1 MPEQIKVGD
10 LVTLKDDAGG
20 MVSYGV
26 VISMKQAEEEDE
38 EIEEH
43 DLHFPLFLIL
53 WSDETISING
63 KAVWMFASE
72 IKNVNHVKLSNNSK
86 SKKAKKE

>member
-20 MVSYGV
+20 MVSFGV
-26 VISMKQAEEEDE
+26 VISMKQADEEDE

-43 DLHFPLFLIL
+43 DLHFPLYLIL
-53 WSDETISING
+53 WNDETISING
-63 KAVWMFASE
+63 NAVWMFASE
-72 IKNVNHVKLSNNSK
+72 IRKVNYVKLSSNSK
-86 SKKAKKE
+86 SKKTKKE